1 MRIPKRNSQIKLQLD
16 PDRLALASEIRIQ
29 EFALDNRSKIN
40 HMCYNFTKEFEVFFL
55 TTKPRSLD
63 YVKIRSKQKT
73 KLSLYQK

>member
-40 HMCYNFTKEFEVFFL
+40 HMCYNLKKKSNFFFL
-55 TTKPRSLD
+55 TTKPRALD
-63 YVKIRSKQKT
+63 YVRISSKQKT